1 MIELEVLQGVKL
13 EPIYPINPHKYT
25 RYPIMTEPLIFRIMV
40 AILLLVFVAH
50 RAYYNR
56 RFPPPESETTDKLD
70 PNQSSTLSAI
80 IFILA
85 FVSTAIYIFYPD
97 LISWASIALPN
108 WLRWLGL
115 GIALA
120 GFLLLE
126 WSHRTLGQNW
136 SDQPRITETQ
146 QLVQTGPY
154 RWVRHPIYSAFLLI
168 LGSTLFIT
176 ANWLVGGLWI
186 TAVSSDAVIRIRYE
200 EKAMLKKFGDDYKH
214 YQRRTGLFFPR
225 F

>member
-1 MIELEVLQGVKL
+1 
-13 EPIYPINPHKYT
+13 
-25 RYPIMTEPLIFRIMV
+25 MTEPLIYRILV
-40 AILLLVFVAH
+40 AVLLLVFIAH

-56 RFPPPESETTDKLD
+56 KFPPPEGETADKLE
-70 PNQSSTLSAI
+70 SSRSATLSAV

-85 FVSTAIYIFYPD
+85 FISTAIYIFFPS
-97 LISWASIALPN
+97 LISWASIPLPD

-115 GIALA
+115 GIAGA

-126 WSHRTLGQNW
+126 WSQRALGQTW

-168 LGSTLFIT
+168 LGSAGFILI
-176 ANWLVGGLWI
+176 A
-186 TAVSSDAVIRIRYE
+186 
-200 EKAMLKKFGDDYKH
+200 
-214 YQRRTGLFFPR
+214 
-225 F
+225 